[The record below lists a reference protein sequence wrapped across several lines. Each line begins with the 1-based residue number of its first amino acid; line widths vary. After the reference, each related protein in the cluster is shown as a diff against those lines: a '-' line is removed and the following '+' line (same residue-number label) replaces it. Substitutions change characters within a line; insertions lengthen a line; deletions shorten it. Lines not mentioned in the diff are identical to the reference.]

1 MSKLSTLKRAGYVSL
16 ALGMGLATTPLISA
30 GNAFADEPCE
40 GPTNYQELNNLINNW
55 YVAPPELV
63 TLCGNINGD
72 VSLFGRQ
79 TTINLNGYTITATG
93 QNALSATDWWQNPG
107 KLTVVGDGNVN
118 GGLNGN
124 LDIRGGS
131 YNNNPSQFV
140 TADNLEAY
148 EVGGRWIIDVDLDDF
163 TAELDHK
170 AVRVGN
176 AVQITNNLSTLG
188 SKSGVIYTV
197 GGGDDSII
205 SVSNSGKVTGMSEGI
220 ASVTVSP
227 SFDPS
232 VEITLDVSVYDIK
245 TETEEDEAGDVVAG
259 TLKELI
265 DDGGL
270 PKNPK
275 DAPEYAKEVLGE
287 GKEYRRAHEALRT
300 AMGAGETITTAV
312 EVDDEYEPTDEEVAI
327 VEEALADYDV
337 TEITY
342 YDVSAVARDSEGWK
356 LASLHK
362 LNNRVIVALATTSEP
377 AEGYSRQYLVVHI
390 VNGEPIL
397 LTEGED
403 FFIEDGVL
411 YLWTDEFS
419 TFAVSY
425 EDTLIPE
432 VEPKAPETGVS
443 TETTGSASAN
453 IVSMIA
459 GAIATLT
466 VAGAAVF
473 VKRK

>member
-1 MSKLSTLKRAGYVSL
+1 M
-16 ALGMGLATTPLISA
+16 
-30 GNAFADEPCE
+30 FADEPCE
-40 GPTNYQELNNLINNW
+40 GPKNFQELNNVINNW
-55 YVAPPELV
+55 YVMPPELV

-72 VSLFGRQ
+72 VLLYGRQ
-79 TTINLNGYTITATG
+79 TTIDLNGYSITATG
-93 QNALSATDWWQNPG
+93 QNALSAYNWYQASG
-107 KLTVVGDGNVN
+107 KLTIIGEGNVN
-118 GGLNGN
+118 GGLAGN
-124 LDIRGGS
+124 LDIQGGS
-131 YNNNPSQFV
+131 YSNNPTNFV
-140 TADNLEAY
+140 TAPKKAY
-148 EVGGRWIIDVDLDDF
+148 QVDGRWIIDVNLDNF

-176 AVQITNNLSTLG
+176 TVQITNNLSTLG
-188 SKSGVIYTV
+188 SKSGVIYTIS
-197 GGGDDSII
+197 GGDESII
-205 SVSNSGKVTGMSEGI
+205 AVSNNGTVTGTSEGT

-232 VEITLDVSVYDIK
+232 IKVVLDVSVYDVK
-245 TETEEDEAGDVVAG
+245 AEPEGDEAGTVAAD
-259 TLKELI
+259 TLKDVI
-265 DDGGL
+265 DNGGL

-275 DAPEYAKEVLGE
+275 DAPEFAKEVLGE

-312 EVDDEYEPTDEEVAI
+312 EVDDEYEPTEEEVAM
-327 VEEALADYDV
+327 VEEALADYNV
-337 TEITY
+337 SEITY
-342 YDVSAVARDSEGWK
+342 YDVSVVARDSEGWK

-362 LNNRVIVALATTSEP
+362 LNEKVIVALATTSEP

-390 VNGEPIL
+390 VNGEPVL

-432 VEPKAPETGVS
+432 VEPKAPETGAN
-443 TETTGSASAN
+443 TETTGSASA
-453 IVSMIA
+453 STATMIA
-459 GAIATLT
+459 GIVAAMT

-473 VKRK
+473 AKRK